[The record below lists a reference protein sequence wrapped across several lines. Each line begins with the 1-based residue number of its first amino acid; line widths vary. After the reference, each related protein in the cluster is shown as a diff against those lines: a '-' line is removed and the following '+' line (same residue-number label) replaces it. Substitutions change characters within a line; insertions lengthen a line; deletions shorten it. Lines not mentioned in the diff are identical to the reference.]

1 MRRFLDGLYG
11 AAGLL
16 AGLCTI
22 GVLVSV
28 LAAIVARQLSMN
40 IPGTDAYAGY
50 FMAAA
55 GFLALSSTFKHGE
68 HIRVTLLLNSL
79 NPAASRRL
87 DIFALSVGCLLAA
100 AFAFFSIKLTYDSW
114 QFNDISTSNDATPL
128 WIPQISMAVGTV
140 LFLVALIDE
149 LIRRSRGLAA
159 ATSQQTHE

>member
-22 GVLVSV
+22 GLLVAV
-28 LAAIVARQLSMN
+28 LAAIVARQLGLN

-55 GFLALSSTFKHGE
+55 GFLALASTFKHGE
-68 HIRVTLLLNSL
+68 HIRVTLVLNALS
-79 NPAASRRL
+79 PAASRRL
-87 DIFALSVGCLLAA
+87 DIFALGIGCLMAA
-100 AFAFFSIKLTYDSW
+100 AFAFFSVKLAYDSW
-114 QFNDISTSNDATPL
+114 QFNDMSTSNDATPL
-128 WIPQISMAVGTV
+128 WIPQLSMAVGTV
-140 LFLVALIDE
+140 LFLVALLDE
-149 LIRRSRGLAA
+149 LVRRSRGLAA

>member
-16 AGLCTI
+16 AALCTV

-28 LAAIVARQLSMN
+28 LAAIIARQLSLN

-55 GFLALSSTFKHGE
+55 GFLALASTFKHGE
-68 HIRVTLLLNSL
+68 HIRVTLVLNAL
-79 NPAASRRL
+79 APANSRRL
-87 DIFALSVGCLLAA
+87 DIFALAVGCVLAA
-100 AFAFFSIKLTYDSW
+100 AFAYFSAKLAYDSW

-128 WIPQISMAVGTV
+128 WIPHVSMAAGTA
-140 LFLVALIDE
+140 LFLVALVDE
-149 LIRRSRGLAA
+149 LVRRLRGFAA